1 MDRYLYEDPPE
12 IAMREL
18 LPEGDYSF
26 VVAAAD
32 KPSRNDNGNWVLHLK
47 LSIQPNGT
55 PVWANPWAGTDR
67 LGERRDGIA
76 EFLNCVNRK
85 PNKGQ
90 EPDWDSLVGAKGK
103 CRIVQ
108 REEKREGAYKG
119 KLRNEVH
126 YFYTPKA
133 VKTGAPQEEKQQ
145 SFSQSDFQK
154 ARKQQQVSAG
164 GEPEPDS
171 IPY

>member
-1 MDRYLYEDPPE
+1 MTEKYQFEEPPPRPE
-12 IAMREL
+12 FVL

-26 VVAAAD
+26 IVTEAD
-32 KPSRNDNGNWVLHLK
+32 EPSKNANGNWVLHLT
-47 LSIQPNGT
+47 LSIQPSGT

-67 LGERRDGIA
+67 LGEKRNQIA
-76 EFLNCVNRK
+76 EFLICINRK
-85 PNKGQ
+85 PK
-90 EPDWDSLVGAKGK
+90 EDEDVDWDSLVGAKGK

-164 GEPEPDS
+164 EPEPSD